1 MSILTL
7 LASSFIH
14 PPAKK
19 AQILD
24 SLLLKTSWGHWIFW
38 GFCII
43 FFMYMRNEI
52 GPRMEICDMVHAS
65 CICIFTSIKYTNCT
79 TTASITYAEAV
90 TQRSSVKTVF
100 LEISQNSHKSTCA
113 RVSFLNKVAG
123 GAACNFIKKRDSG
136 TGAFLWIL
144 PNFWEQLF
152 YRTPPGDC
160 FYLCPRLCVV
170 LIVFSFFFLVISFIV
185 CHVRFSLC
193 NMSFSARKEKR
204 GFLISLGDV
213 EMEHWREMGQ

>member
-1 MSILTL
+1 
-7 LASSFIH
+7 
-14 PPAKK
+14 
-19 AQILD
+19 
-24 SLLLKTSWGHWIFW
+24 
-38 GFCII
+38 
-43 FFMYMRNEI
+43 MRNEI
-52 GPRMEICDMVHAS
+52 APRMEICDMLHAS
-65 CICIFTSIKYTNCT
+65 CICIFTSIKYTNCAIT
-79 TTASITYAEAV
+79 VSITYAEAV

-123 GAACNFIKKRDSG
+123 GAACNFIKKRDSD

-144 PNFWEQLF
+144 RNFWEQLF

-170 LIVFSFFFLVISFIV
+170 LIFFSFFFSWFLSLFVMCVYRYVI
-185 CHVRFSLC
+185 CRFL
-193 NMSFSARKEKR
+193 KTEKR